1 MTIWA
6 LIPVKVFAEAK
17 SRLSSVLTPD
27 QREKLA
33 QAMFRD
39 TLSATALA
47 EGLDGIAV
55 VTKDPKAAE
64 IARLAGACV
73 IDDQT
78 QDLNDAL
85 TAGRMTLQNR
95 LGAVDLI
102 IIPADLPAVRASD
115 IDGFIAAR
123 RTPTQIVL
131 SPDHE
136 GDGTNMLLTGAMTD
150 FPYAFGPASYQRHIS
165 QAKDLGYEATTL
177 KSVRVGADL
186 DNPSDIDG
194 IWQHAP
200 GEHTSLTLEAFCLR
214 SRWPL
219 KEVS

>member
-6 LIPVKVFAEAK
+6 LIPVKAFADAK
-17 SRLSSVLTPD
+17 SRLSGILTPE
-27 QREKLA
+27 QRAKLA

-55 VTKDPKAAE
+55 VTKDPEAAE
-64 IARLAGACV
+64 ITRLAGACV

-115 IDGFIAAR
+115 IEELVKAHHA
-123 RTPTQIVL
+123 PTQIVL

-136 GDGTNMLLTGAMTD
+136 GNGTNMLLTGGLTD

-165 QAKDLGYEATTL
+165 QAKDLGYEATTFERARI
-177 KSVRVGADL
+177 SADL
-186 DNPSDIDG
+186 DNPSDIDE

-200 GEHTSLTLEAFCLR
+200 GEHTKQALEAFRL
-214 SRWPL
+214 SSHWPL

>member
-17 SRLSSVLTPD
+17 SRLSSVLTPE
-27 QREKLA
+27 QRAKLA

-47 EGLDGIAV
+47 EGLDGIAI
-55 VTKDPKAAE
+55 VTKDPEAAE
-64 IARLAGACV
+64 IARLADACV

-85 TAGRMTLQNR
+85 TTGRMTLQNR

-136 GDGTNMLLTGAMTD
+136 GNGTNMLLTGGMTD
-150 FPYAFGPASYQRHIS
+150 FPYAFGQTSYQRHLNL
-165 QAKDLGYEATTL
+165 AKDLGYEVTTFERARI
-177 KSVRVGADL
+177 SADL

-200 GEHTSLTLEAFCLR
+200 GEHTRQALEAFRLH
-214 SRWPL
+214 SRLPL